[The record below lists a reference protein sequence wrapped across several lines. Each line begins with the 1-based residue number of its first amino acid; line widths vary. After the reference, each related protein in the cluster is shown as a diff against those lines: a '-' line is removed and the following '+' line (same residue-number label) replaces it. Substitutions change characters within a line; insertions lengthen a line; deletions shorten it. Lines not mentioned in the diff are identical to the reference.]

1 MKVIILAAGKGERLY
16 PLTRNTP
23 KSLLELGNGI
33 TVLESQLDNIK
44 MCGITEV
51 VIVGGYK
58 VEQIEAKIKDYDNP
72 NTEIVYNPFY
82 DVSNNLISAWMAR
95 YEMQGDFVLM
105 NGDDV
110 FHHRVLEGLLKND
123 AEICMVIDRKDKYED
138 DDMKAVTEG
147 NRVYKVSK
155 EIPAEEANGESIGM
169 IKFQGNGKKKFI
181 ATLEEMVRKRENL
194 DVFYL
199 AALQQIMDD
208 AFPVHYFECSAED
221 WGEIDFHP
229 DLKFIR
235 ENIDRYCD
243 IVKSGRGK

>member
-58 VEQIEAKIKDYDNP
+58 VEQIEAKINDYDDASIK
-72 NTEIVYNPFY
+72 IVYNPFY
-82 DVSNNLISAWMAR
+82 DVSNNLVSAWMAR
-95 YEMQGDFVLM
+95 YEMQDDFVLM

-110 FHHRVLEGLLKND
+110 FHHRVLKGLLKND
-123 AEICMVIDRKDKYED
+123 AEICMVIDRKDKYEE
-138 DDMKAVTEG
+138 DDMKVVTEG
-147 NRVYKVSK
+147 DRVYKVSK
-155 EIPAEEANGESIGM
+155 EIPAEEANGESIGIM
-169 IKFQGNGKKKFI
+169 KFQGNGKKKFVT
-181 ATLEEMVRKRENL
+181 TLEEMVRKREKLN
-194 DVFYL
+194 VFYL

-235 ENIDRYCD
+235 ENIDRYYYD
-243 IVKSGRGK
+243 IVKSRK